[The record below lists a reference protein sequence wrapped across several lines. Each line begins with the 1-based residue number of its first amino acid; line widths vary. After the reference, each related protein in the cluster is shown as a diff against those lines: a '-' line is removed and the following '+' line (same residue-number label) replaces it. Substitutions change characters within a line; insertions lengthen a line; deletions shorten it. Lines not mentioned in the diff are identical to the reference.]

1 MSKII
6 FKDIRKCSL
15 EQKKRIRKIRNQ
27 KKVRKFMY
35 TDHIIS
41 EKEHQTWF
49 ENIQGD
55 NSNIFFL
62 ILMNNL
68 ILGCV
73 SANKINWI
81 HKTSGWA
88 FYLDEN
94 YRGGL
99 GAAVE
104 YHFINF
110 VFNKLKLKKLNSEVI
125 ETNDTL
131 INMHKNFG
139 FIEEG
144 IIKYNIYK
152 NKRRLNVF
160 LLGMTDKEWKI
171 KKKIISKEN
180 KFILNKF
187 KIEIEYENE

>member
-1 MSKII
+1 
-6 FKDIRKCSL
+6 
-15 EQKKRIRKIRNQ
+15 
-27 KKVRKFMY
+27 MY

-41 EKEHQTWF
+41 EKEHQTWL

-171 KKKIISKEN
+171 KKKIISKEY